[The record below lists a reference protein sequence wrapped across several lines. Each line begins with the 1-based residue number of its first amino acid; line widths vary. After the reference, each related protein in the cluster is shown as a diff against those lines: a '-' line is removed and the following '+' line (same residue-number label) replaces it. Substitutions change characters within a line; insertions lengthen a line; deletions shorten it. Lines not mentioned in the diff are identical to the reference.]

1 MKAVLAELKVQCCC
15 TSRYPIRRTERQRM
29 GRRSVDQRADGL
41 HAVYQKKAKDVDQKY
56 RETPGGEQGP
66 VERKLAE
73 FGQVRGLC
81 FGAFGEASE
90 QVHLLVEHMAESR
103 VRHGVMFGR
112 NKGTPLQR
120 PAAKAMVMGQL
131 RRELSIVAHR
141 AQARLLLAN
150 IWQVGDGADVA
161 AERRRRAQMQHG
173 READMDRALWVS
185 HERSFASAADTT
197 RFDSDALRAG
207 SLGYVAAA

>member
-1 MKAVLAELKVQCCC
+1 MLIKLL
-15 TSRYPIRRTERQRM
+15 
-29 GRRSVDQRADGL
+29 
-41 HAVYQKKAKDVDQKY
+41 
-56 RETPGGEQGP
+56 QGP

-150 IWQVGDGADVA
+150 IWQVGGGADVA

>member
-1 MKAVLAELKVQCCC
+1 
-15 TSRYPIRRTERQRM
+15 
-29 GRRSVDQRADGL
+29 
-41 HAVYQKKAKDVDQKY
+41 
-56 RETPGGEQGP
+56 
-66 VERKLAE
+66 
-73 FGQVRGLC
+73 
-81 FGAFGEASE
+81 
-90 QVHLLVEHMAESR
+90 
-103 VRHGVMFGR
+103 MFGRNKR

-120 PAAKAMVMGQL
+120 PAAKAMAIRQL
-131 RRELSIVAHR
+131 RRELPVAAHR

>member
-1 MKAVLAELKVQCCC
+1 
-15 TSRYPIRRTERQRM
+15 
-29 GRRSVDQRADGL
+29 
-41 HAVYQKKAKDVDQKY
+41 
-56 RETPGGEQGP
+56 
-66 VERKLAE
+66 
-73 FGQVRGLC
+73 
-81 FGAFGEASE
+81 
-90 QVHLLVEHMAESR
+90 MAESR